1 MRLKYFN
8 PKFWI
13 ITFLDWYIN
22 SYQSNNYIHISKIQ
36 DEIARRIDNALTRN
50 NEARDKQLEEA
61 LKTERMR
68 HKIIEDG
75 YVAEILSMEKN
86 ISDAQEMRADAE
98 EVYFKGM
105 ERAREIMFIAAEVKH
120 EREEIINDLSATMG
134 KLDRLILTSKEINDM
149 IDKDKK
155 VDERKLRLK

>member
-1 MRLKYFN
+1 MKLKYFN

-13 ITFLDWYIN
+13 IAFLDWYIN

-155 VDERKLRLK
+155 VDEQKLRLK

>member
-22 SYQSNNYIHISKIQ
+22 SYQSANYIHTSKIQ
-36 DEIARRIDNALTRN
+36 DEITKRIDNALERN
-50 NEARDKQLEEA
+50 NKARDIELEEA
-61 LKTERMR
+61 LKTERMK

-75 YVAEILSMEKN
+75 YIAEIISMEKT
-86 ISDAQEMRADAE
+86 ISDAKEMRRDAE

-155 VDERKLRLK
+155 VDEQKLRLK